1 MRKISSTS
9 ITSAWKFHTV
19 KQNKQRC
26 QYLILWQTI
35 RWEEIPPMS
44 YARASPAVA
53 ASNGKIYAIGNATY
67 RQYFRRPCKPIH
79 IAFKIW
85 CRVFNVLYLF
95 YFFYVEFDW
104 HSLFWC
110 TLRLWDNVFLLGGD
124 QISEVNFYRA
134 RWAYPPLSSWSFSS
148 SPSPLS
154 FSSSSTSTTGSRWRR
169 WSVSTLSPMSGHW
182 VKLCLRAGH

>member
-1 MRKISSTS
+1 MVNWSSHINNDYNILQRHNEVLQSGEKYCFITNKWEKLMGKIISTS
-9 ITSAWKFHTV
+9 ITSVWKYHTD

-79 IAFKIW
+79 IDFKIW
-85 CRVFNVLYLF
+85 CRVFEVLCLF
-95 YFFYVEFDW
+95 YFLSGIWSAFFILMHFE
-104 HSLFWC
+104 
-110 TLRLWDNVFLLGGD
+110 TLR
-124 QISEVNFYRA
+124 
-134 RWAYPPLSSWSFSS
+134 
-148 SPSPLS
+148 
-154 FSSSSTSTTGSRWRR
+154 
-169 WSVSTLSPMSGHW
+169 
-182 VKLCLRAGH
+182 